1 VQLDL
6 TEREENMGIYSYEV
20 SIHADTEPEA
30 QQKLKAA
37 ITLIK
42 KLKTTEIK
50 KLADIV
56 ENDPAK
62 TAMAKRALG
71 V

>member
-1 VQLDL
+1 
-6 TEREENMGIYSYEV
+6 MGVYTYEV
-20 SIHADTEPEA
+20 SINAETEQDA
-30 QQKLKAA
+30 QAKLKAG

-42 KLKTTEIK
+42 KLKLTEIK

-56 ENDPAK
+56 ENDPQK
-62 TAMAKRALG
+62 TALAKKALG

>member
-1 VQLDL
+1 
-6 TEREENMGIYSYEV
+6 MGIYSYEV